1 VVAVEEDNQVLAVVE
16 LADILVHGV
25 DVSVVVE
32 VKNQGGDTSVVASL
46 TMGGRCLYSSS
57 GSWWCW

>member
-1 VVAVEEDNQVLAVVE
+1 VLAVVE

-32 VKNQGGDTSVVASL
+32 VKNQGAILV
-46 TMGGRCLYSSS
+46 
-57 GSWWCW
+57 